1 VQEPIESLSL
11 QEKSQ
16 EGKNLEGFKGKQV
29 LKSPNRQK
37 ISEIFTLGCLVEE
50 IFQKTDWTVESLQG
64 EVSICRGPVG
74 SHRPVERLRLSVFQ
88 HS

>member
-1 VQEPIESLSL
+1 MQEPIESLSL

-29 LKSPNRQK
+29 LKSPNRHK
-37 ISEIFTLGCLVEE
+37 ISERFMPGCLVKE

-64 EVSICRGPVG
+64 EVLIFVDRWIS
-74 SHRPVERLRLSVFQ
+74 
-88 HS
+88 